1 MFFSFYII
9 DIKLYKFNFLQNIIH
24 YKNNNL
30 HTLYKY
36 SLTMTVSN
44 QSYNVARGL
53 VRSKSTAGGAHRIL
67 FTNIAN
73 DSTVNRFIPGS
84 GVGGLNRSVRRYQY
98 RQATSCTTATG
109 DQRVGRC
116 FSAS

>member
-1 MFFSFYII
+1 MPASI
-9 DIKLYKFNFLQNIIH
+9 
-24 YKNNNL
+24 
-30 HTLYKY
+30 
-36 SLTMTVSN
+36 

-53 VRSKSTAGGAHRIL
+53 VRSKSTAGGASRVFFIN
-67 FTNIAN
+67 TAN
-73 DSTVNRFIPGS
+73 DSTINRFVPGS

-98 RQATSCTTATG
+98 RQATSCATPSG